1 MLKILKSHKIIHLSS
16 KDQTKYRKTI
26 GNVSTTFDIWKSPV
40 FLLHYYRHLDYFTG
54 FIPVFPK

>member
-1 MLKILKSHKIIHLSS
+1 MLKILKSH

-26 GNVSTTFDIWKSPV
+26 GNVSTAFDISKSPV
-40 FLLHYYRHLDYFTG
+40 FLLHYYQHLDYFTG